1 MVASPPSKPAQARHE
16 GYMSELPSEAPADAG
31 GAPPV
36 YASGDL
42 QRMLDE
48 FEAYLIAE
56 ELTPSA
62 RFTYV
67 DQARRYVRWLA
78 GDYRPRNA
86 GASLV
91 AKGPRRPAWTLGNLR
106 VDLEA
111 YGDELRAARLKPLA
125 ISTYLGRS
133 ETFVRWL
140 EGGYESRG
148 PNGAPMPIEE
158 DDSWLDE
165 SAIQAHVVAWLKK
178 EGWIILRQASGR
190 EHGTDIDAVRGKER
204 LAVEV
209 KGHPRR
215 LHTFGA
221 NKGQARKWHPAAQ
234 VRTYYGSA
242 LHAAVTMLH
251 ADTERSVA
259 IALPDVP
266 SYRGLVDRSRDPPR
280 RLGIEIWLVGRFGAV
295 RDV

>member
-1 MVASPPSKPAQARHE
+1 
-16 GYMSELPSEAPADAG
+16 MSELPSEALAVVGDSPPASAT
-31 GAPPV
+31 
-36 YASGDL
+36 GDL
-42 QRMLDE
+42 ERKLNE

-67 DQARRYVRWLA
+67 DQARRYIRWLA
-78 GDYRPRNA
+78 GVYRPRNA

-91 AKGPRRPAWTLGNLR
+91 AEGPRRPAWTLRNLR
-106 VDLEA
+106 VDFEA
-111 YGDELRAARLKPLA
+111 YGYELRSARLKPLA
-125 ISTYLGRS
+125 IATYLGRS

-148 PNGAPMPIEE
+148 PNGAPMPIAE

-165 SAIQAHVVAWLKK
+165 AAIQAHVVAWLDK
-178 EGWIILRQASGR
+178 EGWTVVRQASGR
-190 EHGTDIDAVRGKER
+190 EHGTDIDAVRANER

-234 VRTYYGSA
+234 VRTYYGNA

-251 ADTERSVA
+251 ADAERSVA

-266 SYRGLVDRSRDPPR
+266 SYRGLVDRSRDPLR
-280 RLGIEIWLVGRFGAV
+280 RLGIEIWLVSKSGVV
-295 RDV
+295 RDA